1 MTSVLVTGGDGQ
13 VGRSVLD
20 IADDHRFRHLSLAV
34 LGRRDCDITDQK
46 SVAAAIE
53 ALDPAV
59 IINAAGYTAV
69 DAAESD
75 PEAAMRVNRDG
86 VAHLAAYDDR
96 RLIQLSTDYVFDGT
110 KSSWYT
116 ESDPVAPL
124 GVYGETK
131 WLGEQ
136 AASTNPRHLTLRTS
150 WVYAAHG
157 TNFVKA
163 MLQLGAHRRHVQVV
177 DDQTGCPT
185 SAHDIAVA
193 LLQLVDYD
201 LTGVFHL
208 AGSEDATWCEF
219 ATAIFDTAQLDVV
232 VEPTTTA
239 NYSTPAPRP
248 ENSRLDSSTLAAA
261 TGIRLPGWRSSLPR
275 VVDALQHSAHTRT
288 RS

>member
-34 LGRRDCDITDQK
+34 LGRRECDITDQK

-157 TNFVKA
+157 TNFVKT
-163 MLQLGAHRRHVQVV
+163 ML
-177 DDQTGCPT
+177 CM
-185 SAHDIAVA
+185 
-193 LLQLVDYD
+193 LLV
-201 LTGVFHL
+201 
-208 AGSEDATWCEF
+208 AGSLQ
-219 ATAIFDTAQLDVV
+219 QLEV
-232 VEPTTTA
+232 
-239 NYSTPAPRP
+239 
-248 ENSRLDSSTLAAA
+248 
-261 TGIRLPGWRSSLPR
+261 
-275 VVDALQHSAHTRT
+275 TR
-288 RS
+288 RI